1 MKSIYYESQDGI
13 LCRKHAINA
22 YFGYEKITVSEFY
35 GFQNNYDSIYKKKF
49 NIDTSCKDFD
59 VVSSD
64 QKNLVSYILKE
75 FGVYTKYYAINELY
89 QQKNTKDINEII
101 NILDGNFF
109 FIYNE
114 SHIYGASQN
123 NNIWYTVDSI
133 GGINTMNINHLTSQ
147 KNIGFI
153 VPTDHKKEFYKN
165 ISMLKYIIGDHNIQ
179 DFLIQKNKDKLILDN
194 LEIPLSICID
204 ILEYQ
209 MYQKIQT
216 YQNSDIMRGTTKENI
231 QKNKKENKNM
241 KCFEPIYHIIIKYK
255 EFLTKFTKGRYN
267 DITLILEYL
276 PTIISFL
283 INITL

>member
-1 MKSIYYESQDGI
+1 MKSIYYEHQNGI

-35 GFQNNYDSIYKKKF
+35 MFQDNYDIIYKKKF
-49 NIDTSCKDFD
+49 NVDTSCKDFD

-64 QKNLVSYILKE
+64 QKNLVSHILKE

-89 QQKNTKDINEII
+89 QQKDINEII
-101 NILDGNFF
+101 NILEGNFF

-114 SHIYGASQN
+114 SHIYGAVQN
-123 NNIWYTVDSI
+123 NNWYTVDSI
-133 GGINTMNINHLTSQ
+133 GGINTINIEHLTSQ

-165 ISMLKYIIGDHNIQ
+165 ISILKYIIGAHNIQ

-209 MYQKIQT
+209 MNQKIQT
-216 YQNSDIMRGTTKENI
+216 HQNNKEN
-231 QKNKKENKNM
+231 KKENTQENKNM

-283 INITL
+283 INTTL

>member
-1 MKSIYYESQDGI
+1 MKSIYYEHQDGI

-22 YFGYEKITVSEFY
+22 YFGYEKIKVSDFY
-35 GFQNNYDSIYKKKF
+35 TFQDKYDGMYKKKF

-89 QQKNTKDINEII
+89 QQDINEII

-123 NNIWYTVDSI
+123 NNKWYTVDSI
-133 GGINTMNINHLTSQ
+133 GGINNININNLTSQ

-165 ISMLKYIIGDHNIQ
+165 ISMLKYIIGDYNIQ

-209 MYQKIQT
+209 MNQKIQMN
-216 YQNSDIMRGTTKENI
+216 QRI
-231 QKNKKENKNM
+231 QTHKNNKENKNM
-241 KCFEPIYHIIIKYK
+241 KCFEPIYNIIIKYK
-255 EFLTKFTKGRYN
+255 
-267 DITLILEYL
+267 
-276 PTIISFL
+276 
-283 INITL
+283 

>member
-22 YFGYEKITVSEFY
+22 YFGYEKITVPEFY
-35 GFQNNYDSIYKKKF
+35 VFQDNYDSIYKKKF

-75 FGVYTKYYAINELY
+75 FGVYTKYYTINELY
-89 QQKNTKDINEII
+89 KQDINEII

-123 NNIWYTVDSI
+123 NNNWYTVDSI
-133 GGINTMNINHLTSQ
+133 GGINNININHLTSQ

-153 VPTDHKKEFYKN
+153 VPIDHKKEFYKN
-165 ISMLKYIIGDHNIQ
+165 ISMLKYIIGAHNIQ

-209 MYQKIQT
+209 MNQKIQMN
-216 YQNSDIMRGTTKENI
+216 QRI
-231 QKNKKENKNM
+231 QTHKNNKENKNM
-241 KCFEPIYHIIIKYK
+241 KCFEPIYNIIIKYK

-283 INITL
+283 ITTL

>member
-1 MKSIYYESQDGI
+1 MKSIYYEHQNGI

-35 GFQNNYDSIYKKKF
+35 MFQDNYDIIYKKKF
-49 NIDTSCKDFD
+49 NVDTSCKDFD

-64 QKNLVSYILKE
+64 QKNLVSHILKE

-89 QQKNTKDINEII
+89 KQKDINEII
-101 NILDGNFF
+101 NILEGNFF

-114 SHIYGASQN
+114 SHIYGAVQN
-123 NNIWYTVDSI
+123 NNWYTVDSI
-133 GGINTMNINHLTSQ
+133 GGINTINIEHLTSQ

-165 ISMLKYIIGDHNIQ
+165 ISILKYIIGAHNIQ

-209 MYQKIQT
+209 MNQKIQT
-216 YQNSDIMRGTTKENI
+216 HQNNKEN
-231 QKNKKENKNM
+231 KKENTQENKNM

-283 INITL
+283 INTTL